1 MVGSSSRLIAASY
14 ALHRLPTP
22 RHSPCALSN
31 LTTLILVFRGSP
43 DLPAVRLVQQE
54 PSLLRQGFRLRPLGY
69 GGHDGRQASLASLRT
84 DHGHASYASRVV
96 FAVADTTTHFAAIH
110 FSKTRHSCQS
120 QAVNLFG
127 PRDQQRAVGNT
138 GLPGRS
144 SPTFIRSYPPGFVPT
159 SRDFA
164 AAGFLRLERRT
175 KLGGADGVR
184 THDLLVANQALSQLS
199 YGPRVNA
206 ECRRQISLILACPG
220 VVRRIGR
227 GPPGFTAEAASPGQS
242 SSAANAANEAWW
254 AQVDSN
260 HRPRPYQGRALA
272 N

>member
-1 MVGSSSRLIAASY
+1 MATPHTLLELYSQLRIQ
-14 ALHRLPTP
+14 LPTLP
-22 RHSPCALSN
+22 LFTFQRPDIPANRRPSTSSVREINSARSA
-31 LTTLILVFRGSP
+31 IL
-43 DLPAVRLVQQE
+43 A
-54 PSLLRQGFRLRPLGY
+54 
-69 GGHDGRQASLASLRT
+69 
-84 DHGHASYASRVV
+84 
-96 FAVADTTTHFAAIH
+96 
-110 FSKTRHSCQS
+110 C
-120 QAVNLFG
+120 
-127 PRDQQRAVGNT
+127 
-138 GLPGRS
+138 PGE
-144 SPTFIRSYPPGFVPT
+144 V
-159 SRDFA
+159 
-164 AAGFLRLERRT
+164 RLERRT
-175 KLGGADGVR
+175 KPGGADGVR

>member
-1 MVGSSSRLIAASY
+1 MATPHTLLELYSQLRIQ
-14 ALHRLPTP
+14 LPTLP
-22 RHSPCALSN
+22 LFTFQRPDIPANRRPSTSSVREINSARSA
-31 LTTLILVFRGSP
+31 ILACPGEVRRPSFAHIR
-43 DLPAVRLVQQE
+43 PAS
-54 PSLLRQGFRLRPLGY
+54 SL
-69 GGHDGRQASLASLRT
+69 
-84 DHGHASYASRVV
+84 
-96 FAVADTTTHFAAIH
+96 
-110 FSKTRHSCQS
+110 
-120 QAVNLFG
+120 
-127 PRDQQRAVGNT
+127 
-138 GLPGRS
+138 
-144 SPTFIRSYPPGFVPT
+144 
-159 SRDFA
+159 RDFA

-175 KLGGADGVR
+175 KPGGADGVR

>member
-1 MVGSSSRLIAASY
+1 MATPHTLLELYSQLRIQ
-14 ALHRLPTP
+14 LPTLP
-22 RHSPCALSN
+22 LFTFQR
-31 LTTLILVFRGSP
+31 P
-43 DLPAVRLVQQE
+43 DIPANRRRE
-54 PSLLRQGFRLRPLGY
+54 TSGTPEIN
-69 GGHDGRQASLASLRT
+69 RT
-84 DHGHASYASRVV
+84 RS
-96 FAVADTTTHFAAIH
+96 
-110 FSKTRHSCQS
+110 
-120 QAVNLFG
+120 
-127 PRDQQRAVGNT
+127 T

-144 SPTFIRSYPPGFVPT
+144 SPRPMAARLRPGGPSPGQT
-159 SRDFA
+159 SFA
-164 AAGFLRLERRT
+164 AKRRT
-175 KLGGADGVR
+175 KPGGADGVR

-227 GPPGFTAEAASPGQS
+227 GPPGFAAEAASPGQS